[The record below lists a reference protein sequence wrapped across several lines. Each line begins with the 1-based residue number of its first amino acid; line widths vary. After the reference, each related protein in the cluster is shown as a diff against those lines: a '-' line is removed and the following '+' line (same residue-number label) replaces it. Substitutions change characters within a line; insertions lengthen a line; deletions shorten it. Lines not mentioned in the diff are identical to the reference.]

1 MRKFTVNKRE
11 QEIATNLNRLLFGV
25 GLGLVLAGQALHAR
39 QSEADRQ
46 AMAQLRAKAE
56 AGDAQAQFELGKTFR
71 LGNLGV
77 ATNCVEAVKWFRQAA
92 EQGLAPAQYNLGVQ
106 YSNGEGV
113 TKDQAKA
120 ANCYRKAAE
129 QNDAAAQYNLGVC
142 YKDGL
147 GVAKDYVEAMKWWR
161 KAAAQDHAMAQHNLG
176 NSYRDGQG
184 VAKDY
189 AEAVKWY
196 RKAAEQ
202 NFAPAQNDLGVCHAN
217 GLGLTKDHVEAYKWW
232 LLAAAQG
239 DELARNAMPKLERFM
254 RREQIAQ
261 GQKLASDF
269 KPPEVPPLDPQQG
282 LADSQPLADLRSKA
296 ATGDAQAQNELGE
309 ALYAG
314 KRGVAKNAAE
324 AVKWWRKAADQ
335 NHLVAQYNLAVGY
348 ERGDGVAKYEVEAY
362 KWYRLAAKQGDR
374 KAQRNAAMLE
384 MTMSREEIEEGK
396 QRESNWLDQQKTPS
410 PKAQ

>member
-1 MRKFTVNKRE
+1 
-11 QEIATNLNRLLFGV
+11 LFGA
-25 GLGLVLAGQALHAR
+25 GLGLVLAGQVLHAR

-46 AMAQLRAKAE
+46 AMAQLRTKAE

-71 LGNLGV
+71 WGNFGV
-77 ATNCVEAVKWFRQAA
+77 ATNCVEAVKRF
-92 EQGLAPAQYNLGVQ
+92 
-106 YSNGEGV
+106 
-113 TKDQAKA
+113 
-120 ANCYRKAAE
+120 RKAAE
-129 QNDAAAQYNLGVC
+129 QNHPEAQNDLGCTYYQGNGVATHYVEAESWFRKAAEQNVAEAQHGLGVC
-142 YKDGL
+142 Y
-147 GVAKDYVEAMKWWR
+147 
-161 KAAAQDHAMAQHNLG
+161 
-176 NSYRDGQG
+176 RDGRG
-184 VAKDY
+184 VTKDVVQ
-189 AEAVKWY
+189 AVKWF
-196 RKAAEQ
+196 RQAAGQ
-202 NFAPAQNDLGVCHAN
+202 NFAPAQNDLGVCYAN

-239 DELARNAMPKLERFM
+239 DELARNATPKLERFM

-269 KPPEVPPLDPQQG
+269 KPPEAPSLDAQQG
-282 LADSQPLADLRSKA
+282 LADSQPLADLRTKA

-309 ALYAG
+309 ALFAG

-335 NHLVAQYNLAVGY
+335 NHPAAQYHLAVGY

-374 KAQRNAAMLE
+374 KAQRNATMLE
-384 MTMSREEIEEGK
+384 LTMSRDEIEEGK
-396 QRESNWLDQQKTPS
+396 RRESTWLDQRKTPS